1 MKTLKWLAS
10 ASLAVVMFP
19 ALYAEPHCPENAASI
34 RPRFVEQ
41 SIIIVP
47 VVLNDSGPFDFVLD
61 TAAQVTTIDPALA
74 SDLHLKLEGTA
85 GVTGAGF
92 STRASYAQLE
102 SLQAGTY
109 AINNSLLL
117 IHNLGQIQVTDS
129 RVRGIL
135 GENFLERF
143 DLIID
148 YPHGIVCLDDTKQ
161 MQEKVKGALESAQHP
176 CAAFVSGGE
185 PVIRKHASME
195 SANRAE

>member
-19 ALYAEPHCPENAASI
+19 ALYAEPHCPGNAASI

-41 SIIIVP
+41 SIIMVP

-74 SDLHLKLEGTA
+74 SDLHLNLEGTA

-109 AINNSLLL
+109 AIKNSLIL
-117 IHNLGQIQVTDS
+117 IQDISDARVYGVIHFRTDQTAGARLGKAIGRAIYKNNLRAGHDND
-129 RVRGIL
+129 G
-135 GENFLERF
+135 
-143 DLIID
+143 
-148 YPHGIVCLDDTKQ
+148 DDN
-161 MQEKVKGALESAQHP
+161 
-176 CAAFVSGGE
+176 CDDD
-185 PVIRKHASME
+185 
-195 SANRAE
+195 